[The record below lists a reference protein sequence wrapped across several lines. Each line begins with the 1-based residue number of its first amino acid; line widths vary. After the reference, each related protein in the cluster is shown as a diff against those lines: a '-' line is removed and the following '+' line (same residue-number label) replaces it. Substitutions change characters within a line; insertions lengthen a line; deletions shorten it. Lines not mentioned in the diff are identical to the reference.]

1 MKIVHIILFVL
12 FGCSS
17 SVFAQFDK
25 WEIYQA
31 YQNTELVEETNNHVF
46 AVADSSLYAYSKE
59 DNSVTAYSRKNGL
72 SDNKIKALR
81 YHASS
86 HTLVI
91 AYRNG
96 NIDLFSNEEIG
107 RAHV

>member
-1 MKIVHIILFVL
+1 MKRIHIILFL
-12 FGCSS
+12 LIGFSS
-17 SVFAQFDK
+17 SVFAQADK

-31 YQNTELVEETNNHVF
+31 YQNTEQVEETNNHVF

-59 DNSVTAYSRKNGL
+59 DNSLTTYSRKNGL
-72 SDNKIKALR
+72 SDNKIKVLR

-86 HTLVI
+86 HTLII

-96 NIDLFSNEEIG
+96 NIDLFGNDGI
-107 RAHV
+107 